1 MIENRTVGA
10 KVFDGVNAVVLI
22 IATLL
27 CLIPLWYILMVS
39 LSDKTAVNAGI
50 VSFWPIGFNTL
61 SYRKI
66 MGETEFLLSFWVSV
80 KRVVL
85 GGLLGLSCTFLT
97 AYPLSKTKKQF
108 PRRDIFMWVLIFS
121 MLFQGG
127 TIPWYLTI
135 RRYGLMDSIWA
146 LVLAGGLPV
155 FNVIMAM
162 NFFRNLPTALE
173 EAAYIDGTGPWKTFF
188 LIFIPLSK
196 PIIATIAL
204 FTIVGHWNE
213 FFQGLVL
220 MNQQRNYPLQT
231 YIQQMVVTKDLSN
244 LASMST
250 EEIELMTKLNNK
262 SLDAAKIFIAMVPI
276 LLVYPFLQKYF
287 ITGIT
292 LGSVKE

>member
-1 MIENRTVGA
+1 MVENRTAGA
-10 KVFDGVNAVVLI
+10 KIFDIVNAVILLI
-22 IATLL
+22 AALL
-27 CLIPLWYILMVS
+27 CLVPLWYILMIS
-39 LSDKTAVNAGI
+39 LSDKTAVSAGI
-50 VSFWPIGFNTL
+50 VSLWPIGFNTL
-61 SYRKI
+61 SYQKI
-66 MGETEFLLSFWVSV
+66 LGESEFLVSFWVSI

-85 GGLLGLSCTFLT
+85 GGAVGLVCTFLT

-108 PRRDIFMWVLIFS
+108 PKRDIFMWILIFS
-121 MLFQGG
+121 MLFSGG
-127 TIPWYLTI
+127 TIPWYITI
-135 RRYGLMDSIWA
+135 RSYGLMDSIWA

-155 FNVIMAM
+155 FNVILAM
-162 NFFRNLPTALE
+162 NFFRNLPPALE
-173 EAAYIDGTGPWKTFF
+173 EAAYMDGAGPWKTFL

-220 MNQQRNYPLQT
+220 MNRQSNYPLQT
-231 YIQQMVVTKDLSN
+231 YIQQMVVTTDLNN
-244 LASMST
+244 LASMSP
-250 EEIELMTKLNNK
+250 EEIERITKLSNK
-262 SLDAAKIFIAMVPI
+262 SLDAAKIFIGMIPI